1 MDSKGIWRNYVNQQ
15 LTGNYQEM
23 SSLVNT
29 LLFLNPPNMDIITT
43 WRAKQEKKLYSDYK
57 KKKVNLMNQ
66 EKLTFFIQ
74 HFERWT
80 VDNLS
85 KMPNKADIVFNLGK
99 KHDCVEVIYK

>member
-1 MDSKGIWRNYVNQQ
+1 
-15 LTGNYQEM
+15 
-23 SSLVNT
+23 
-29 LLFLNPPNMDIITT
+29 
-43 WRAKQEKKLYSDYK
+43 
-57 KKKVNLMNQ
+57 MNQ
-66 EKLTFFIQ
+66 EKLTFFMQ